1 MRPEEPARTR
11 AGGGRSVGA
20 RSSEWERRIWRQHVV
35 GGERLT
41 MLFEWWLCTRVMRWH
56 GRRTRRRAQHHMRR
70 CEMAHAAGHAVR
82 EYLMCGVCTPRGRA
96 PWPSEAY
103 GLRIIRGPPCITHTR
118 VAPSRTICRGR
129 GVHSSW
135 GGDPPDNCSDYASAM
150 RGLRGAPSQIMVL
163 SSGLLSETLWGVRR
177 ILDSCG
183 FRISLA
189 RYHVD
194 VADDRLSPPR
204 CP

>member
-1 MRPEEPARTR
+1 M
-11 AGGGRSVGA
+11 GA

-41 MLFEWWLCTRVMRWH
+41 MLCEWWLCTRIMRWH

-103 GLRIIRGPPCITHTR
+103 GLRIIRGPPCK
-118 VAPSRTICRGR
+118 
-129 GVHSSW
+129 
-135 GGDPPDNCSDYASAM
+135 
-150 RGLRGAPSQIMVL
+150 
-163 SSGLLSETLWGVRR
+163 
-177 ILDSCG
+177 
-183 FRISLA
+183 FF
-189 RYHVD
+189 
-194 VADDRLSPPR
+194 
-204 CP
+204 